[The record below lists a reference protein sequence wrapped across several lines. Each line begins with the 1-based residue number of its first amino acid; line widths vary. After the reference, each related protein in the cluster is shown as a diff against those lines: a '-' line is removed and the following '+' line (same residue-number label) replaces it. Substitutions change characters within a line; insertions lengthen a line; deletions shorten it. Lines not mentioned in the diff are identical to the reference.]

1 MNARTRVKA
10 EDAAPAADEPLH
22 VKYRPTTF
30 DHLIGQDAAVAS
42 IEEALK
48 KATRPHAFLLTGP
61 SGCGKTTIARI
72 IARELQA
79 SDVVEVDAASNSGVE
94 AMREIVAASRYQGF
108 GKTPNKAIIIDECHA
123 LSKSAWQ
130 AMLKPIEEPP
140 AHVFFFLCT
149 TEAGKVP
156 ETIRTRCHSYDLKPY
171 RYDDLMDLL
180 ERVDAA
186 EKLNTPDSILKL
198 VGRACDGSPRKALV
212 MLSMVQSCR
221 DADEAARLLESP
233 LEDVEIIELC
243 RKLLKGSLSFIDVTA
258 TLKRMPEMPAE
269 SVRIVLV
276 NYFAGCVMNARTEKE
291 AARMLDILA
300 AFSKPFPATDKNA
313 PLLLAFGDL
322 LL

>member
-1 MNARTRVKA
+1 MTTRTRVKA
-10 EDAAPAADEPLH
+10 DEPTASADEPLH

-30 DHLIGQDAAVAS
+30 DHFIGQDSTVKS

-48 KATRPHAFLLTGP
+48 KPTRPHAFLLTGP

-72 IARELQA
+72 IAQQLQA
-79 SDVVEVDAASNSGVE
+79 SALVEVDAASNSGVE
-94 AMREIVAASRYQGF
+94 AMREIVSASRYQGF

-123 LSKSAWQ
+123 LSKNAWQ

-140 AHVFFFLCT
+140 PHVFFFLCT

-156 ETIRTRCHSYDLKPY
+156 ETIRTRCHSYDLKAY

-180 ERVDAA
+180 ERVDKA
-186 EKLNTPDSILKL
+186 EKLNTDPALIKVVARS
-198 VGRACDGSPRKALV
+198 ADGSPRKALV
-212 MLSMVQSCR
+212 MLSMIQSCR
-221 DADEAARLLESP
+221 DVDEAARLLEAP
-233 LEDVEIIELC
+233 IEDVEVIELC
-243 RKLLKGSLSFIDVTA
+243 RKLLKGNLGWVELTG

-269 SVRIVLV
+269 SIRIVIA
-276 NYFAGCVMNARTEKE
+276 NYFAGCAMNARNEKE

-300 AFSKPFPATDKNA
+300 CFSKPFPATDKYA

-322 LL
+322 IL